1 MKKLILSLAFC
12 CVATT
17 FFAQTATTPEQLKK
31 QGDDALNAKNYQVAF
46 TKYNKYLT
54 QTNFTDS
61 VTAYNCGVCADKI
74 KKPADAAKYF
84 DIAIQKKYNLA
95 NAYIGKSAAL
105 RDLKKGDEYIST
117 IKEGM
122 TAVPGNNT
130 LEKLYAIYYLKNGIS
145 DQKAGKIESAEENY
159 NKVLD
164 VTSKKWKT
172 DALYSLGVLFYN
184 HGANTL
190 KAAIPL
196 ASSDQ
201 AKYDAEKAKADTDFK
216 KAKDYLEQAL
226 QISPTR
232 AAAKTILTQVE
243 DQMKQK

>member
-1 MKKLILSLAFC
+1 MKKFILFLALC
-12 CVATT
+12 SAVTN
-17 FFAQTATTPEQLKK
+17 FFGQNADPSQLMKD
-31 QGDDALNAKNYQVAF
+31 GNNALNAKNYQVAF
-46 TKYNKYLT
+46 TKYSKYLT
-54 QTNFTDS
+54 QTNFQDS

-74 KKPADAAKYF
+74 KKPAEAAKYF
-84 DIAIQKKYNLA
+84 DVAIQKKYNLA
-95 NAYIGKSAAL
+95 NAYIGKASAL
-105 RDLKKGDEYIST
+105 RDLKKDDDYIAT
-117 IKEGM
+117 LKEGM
-122 TAVPGNNT
+122 AAVSNNST
-130 LEKLYAIYYLKNGIS
+130 LEKLYAIYYLKKGIS
-145 DQKAGKIESAEENY
+145 EQKAGKIEGAEENY

-164 VTSKKWKT
+164 VSSKKWKT

-201 AKYDAEKAKADTDFK
+201 TKYTAEKEKANADFK

-226 QISPTR
+226 QLSPNR

-243 DQMKQK
+243 DQMKK